1 MHGQYSN
8 TSIPPEITLAPR
20 KIFCGCFCKYKENM
34 DCFFLL
40 GDLPIVEP
48 YSNLV
53 FVTQF
58 LTAVTFI
65 VLALSFILDQ
75 NDNFLKMLIPTNI
88 YLFKV
93 NNGNFGKL
101 CEICSKLTMKT
112 PERRHWLRSGVFIV
126 NFGHISHLFLI
137 FLLLTLNK

>member
-1 MHGQYSN
+1 MHGQYCN

-20 KIFCGCFCKYKENM
+20 KIFCGCFCKYKESM

-40 GDLPIVEP
+40 GDLPIVEH

-101 CEICSKLTMKT
+101 CEICSKLQWKHQNDVTDFV
-112 PERRHWLRSGVFIV
+112 LG
-126 NFGHISHLFLI
+126 
-137 FLLLTLNK
+137 FLLLTLDIFHIFF

>member
-1 MHGQYSN
+1 MHGQYCN

-20 KIFCGCFCKYKENM
+20 KIFCGCFCKYKESM

-101 CEICSKLTMKT
+101 CEICSKLQ
-112 PERRHWLRSGVFIV
+112 
-126 NFGHISHLFLI
+126 
-137 FLLLTLNK
+137 